1 MTHNVDVAARHDRIL
16 DVVTVRADHCRA
28 ATSPREPPLNPEI
41 FFVGGSLSAVAAGG
55 SSWWLDEDDL
65 GSRARHSAMTGERIG
80 PRRYQRGSVV
90 ESARLWG
97 EARGEVEA
105 AMV

>member
-1 MTHNVDVAARHDRIL
+1 MWPHVMMKIHVGGPLRAVA
-16 DVVTVRADHCRA
+16 
-28 ATSPREPPLNPEI
+28 
-41 FFVGGSLSAVAAGG
+41 VGGSFGAMAAGE
-55 SSWWLDEDDL
+55 SSWRLSEDDL
-65 GSRARHSAMTGERIG
+65 GRRARHSAMTGEHVG